1 MSVVYA
7 KLSAMETTELVGTR
21 EACLILDVTM
31 ASVRNLT
38 HAGRLKPVGRIGK
51 RGTFIYRKSDVEALA
66 EKRAEEFYRRHGE

>member
-7 KLSAMETTELVGTR
+7 KISAMETTKLVGTR
-21 EACLILDVTM
+21 EACLILEVTM

-51 RGTFIYRKSDVEALA
+51 RGTFIYRESDVEALA